1 MDPAGL
7 TSLLK
12 GGSYLAGGVSIAV
25 ALILTFYVVARSR
38 RRGLH
43 SPARARQTDLASM
56 MILLQTMRD
65 LLEQQKGLAR
75 QINENIDRK
84 IAHIRETV
92 DAALKEAERIRAI
105 VEETAQRA
113 RGIANPHGVEHA
125 AESGRRHS
133 ELHAPSSGMGQVSRP
148 IEKEAEGSQIE
159 IIAQPVQP
167 GAEES
172 ILDNWIG
179 LELAEEEG
187 DPARFDVPEQA
198 PEAPDDAAAAR
209 EAFRALLSM
218 EEVHPAIPAGV
229 GAPDRE
235 GGNGRR
241 RSTPLQAR
249 VCEYRDAGMSVTQIA
264 RELGIGK
271 GEVRL
276 ILSLRRNRS

>member
-1 MDPAGL
+1 MDPAGII
-7 TSLLK
+7 SLVTNAL
-12 GGSYLAGGVSIAV
+12 GFVGGVIAAGAAILVFIYV
-25 ALILTFYVVARSR
+25 AARMR
-38 RRGLH
+38 RPGLH

-65 LLEQQKGLAR
+65 LLEEQKGLAR

-84 IAHIRETV
+84 IAQIRETV
-92 DAALKEAERIRAI
+92 DAALKEAERIRAM

-113 RGIANPHGVEHA
+113 DRVEHA
-125 AESGRRHS
+125 AESGRSHS
-133 ELHAPSSGMGQVSRP
+133 ELNARSSGMGQVSSPVEKDAEDSR
-148 IEKEAEGSQIE
+148 IEV
-159 IIAQPVQP
+159 IAQPVQP

-179 LELAEEEG
+179 LELAEEEA
-187 DPARFDVPEQA
+187 DPAKFDVSEQT
-198 PEAPDDAAAAR
+198 PEAPEDAAAAR
-209 EAFRALLSM
+209 EAFRALLNM
-218 EEVHPAIPAGV
+218 EEQDHAIPAGV
-229 GAPDRE
+229 RAPDRE